1 MEMTRAGSLAPPSG
15 ADAIPD
21 ARGLN
26 LYRADPMADAL
37 SGLYLP
43 GPLFEHLRP
52 QLDRLGALAGGPL
65 DELASIADKHPP
77 TLSVRTRRGADERRI
92 VKHPAYVELERVAFC
107 EFGLAAMSHRP
118 GVLGW
123 DAPMPPSAKYALTYL
138 LVQAEFG
145 LCCPVSMTDSLA
157 RTLRRYGDPALVER
171 VLPLLTATDL
181 DAHPSI
187 LLRDEQDRAV
197 IDALST
203 GLPGIGDADRILLDL
218 LRLRGRHDEHR
229 DLGSLARLQVHEA
242 LDQART
248 LVGLQQPGGIDHRG
262 IVGRNRLQPALSR
275 SRLHRRRPEG
285 QRGEQQHGPQ
295 QPGEEGLQG
304 VAGRLSRPAQ
314 AR

>member
-1 MEMTRAGSLAPPSG
+1 MMMPTRPPSIAAAKAPENTSAAMPKVPPAALPLAVAPTRIGRRQLFAVDDTDHAIDTRLDAGTELAG
-15 ADAIPD
+15 AE
-21 ARGLN
+21 G
-26 LYRADPMADAL
+26 
-37 SGLYLP
+37 GT
-43 GPLFEHLRP
+43 
-52 QLDRLGALAGGPL
+52 DRLVDDAVRGEVGERAL
-65 DELASIADKHPP
+65 E
-77 TLSVRTRRGADERRI
+77 
-92 VKHPAYVELERVAFC
+92 
-107 EFGLAAMSHRP
+107 
-118 GVLGW
+118 
-123 DAPMPPSAKYALTYL
+123 
-138 LVQAEFG
+138 
-145 LCCPVSMTDSLA
+145 
-157 RTLRRYGDPALVER
+157 
-171 VLPLLTATDL
+171 TATDL

-229 DLGSLARLQVHEA
+229 DPGSLARLQVHEA

-295 QPGEEGLQG
+295 QPGEEGFQG